1 MPADVATHTSFL
13 QFNPSKSMKESN
25 VDSCWNTENMCGYM
39 NLIGPNGHSQSVQVK
54 VYRTSV
60 EHFAVIYPQKK
71 VCRPLGVLNLR
82 NTTIERIRDEG
93 FIVRQKGYDA
103 TVSITFLVENKKE
116 LDYWILAFT
125 ARSSPLVHQSS
136 LPIVEE
142 ELEI

>member
-13 QFNPSKSMKESN
+13 QLNHSSLKESN
-25 VDSCWNTENMCGYM
+25 VDSCWNTENMSGYM
-39 NLIGPNGHSQSVQVK
+39 NLVGPNGHSQGVQVK

-82 NTTIERIRDEG
+82 NTTIERVGDEG
-93 FIVRQKGYDA
+93 FIVRQKGFDA
-103 TVSITFLVENKKE
+103 TVSVTFLVENKKE
-116 LDYWILAFT
+116 QDYWILAFT

>member
-1 MPADVATHTSFL
+1 MPADVAMYTNFL
-13 QFNPSKSMKESN
+13 QFDQSSLNDSN
-25 VDSCWNTENMCGYM
+25 VDSCWNTENMSGYM
-39 NLIGPNGHSQSVQVK
+39 NLIGSEGHQQGIQVK

-71 VCRPLGVLNLR
+71 VCRPLGVINLK
-82 NTTIERIRDEG
+82 NTSIERYRDDG
-93 FIVRQKGYDA
+93 FIVRQKGYDTTTIA
-103 TVSITFLVENKKE
+103 LTFVVENQKE

-142 ELEI
+142 EEI

>member
-1 MPADVATHTSFL
+1 MPADVAMHTNFL
-13 QFNPSKSMKESN
+13 QFNQSSLKDSN
-25 VDSCWNTENMCGYM
+25 IDSCWNTENMSGYM
-39 NLIGPNGHSQSVQVK
+39 NLIGPKGHRQGVQVK

-71 VCRPLGVLNLR
+71 VCRPLGVLNLK
-82 NTTIERIRDEG
+82 NTTIERLRDEG
-93 FIVRQKGYDA
+93 FIVRQKGFD
-103 TVSITFLVENKKE
+103 TTTITLTFLVENKKE

-142 ELEI
+142 EEI

>member
-1 MPADVATHTSFL
+1 MPTDVAMHTNFL
-13 QFNPSKSMKESN
+13 QFNQSSLKDSN
-25 VDSCWNTENMCGYM
+25 VDSSWNTENMSGYM
-39 NLIGPNGHSQSVQVK
+39 TLLGASGHRQGVQVK

-82 NTTIERIRDEG
+82 NTMIERTGDEG
-93 FIVRQKGYDA
+93 FLVRQKGFDSPIA
-103 TVSITFLVENKKE
+103 LTFLMENKKE

-125 ARSSPLVHQSS
+125 ARISPLMHQSS

-142 ELEI
+142 EEI

>member
-1 MPADVATHTSFL
+1 MPADVAMHTNFL
-13 QFNPSKSMKESN
+13 QFNQSSLKDSN
-25 VDSCWNTENMCGYM
+25 IDSCWNTENMSGYM
-39 NLIGPNGHSQSVQVK
+39 TLIGPKGHRQGVQVK

-71 VCRPLGVLNLR
+71 VCRPLGVLNLK
-82 NTTIERIRDEG
+82 NTTIERLRDEG
-93 FIVRQKGYDA
+93 FVVRQKGFD
-103 TVSITFLVENKKE
+103 TTTITLTFLVENKKE

-142 ELEI
+142 EEI